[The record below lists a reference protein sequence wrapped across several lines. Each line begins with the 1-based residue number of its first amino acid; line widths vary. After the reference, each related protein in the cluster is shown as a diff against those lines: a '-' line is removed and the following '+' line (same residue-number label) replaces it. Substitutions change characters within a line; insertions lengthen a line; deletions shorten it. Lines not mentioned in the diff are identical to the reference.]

1 MTPDAG
7 GHSPGGGSALATSDG
22 VPARSDAPTGE
33 QPTGRERL
41 AALLQRNISLLVL
54 LIVVIVASAVFPN
67 FATRANLSN
76 VAVQNALLALVAV
89 GMTFVIISGGIDLS
103 VGSVYALGG
112 VLAGMGSPYGP
123 VVAIVLPVAVG
134 AGIGSIQGLL
144 IGRARMA
151 PFIVTLAGL
160 LFARGAALALS
171 DELPVGIEGEAS
183 RVLGQQGI
191 AGLAYPVYIAVVV
204 LAIGALVLNRTR
216 FGQSLFA
223 IGGSEEAARLM
234 GLPVTRSK
242 FIAYTTTGAL
252 SAMAG
257 ALLASRLGSGL
268 PTVAAGLE
276 LDAIAAVVIG
286 GTLLTGGAG
295 TMSGTLAGVL
305 LLGVIQNLINQYGGL
320 GSYTQQVVSGTFL
333 LIVVVVQRYLTRE
346 QQL

>member
-1 MTPDAG
+1 VTAEAGRQTGPGSGALPDVD
-7 GHSPGGGSALATSDG
+7 LADSTAAA
-22 VPARSDAPTGE
+22 VVE
-33 QPTGRERL
+33 QPTRRERL
-41 AALLQRNISLLVL
+41 AALLQRNVSLLVL
-54 LIVVIVASAVFPN
+54 LVVAVGASFILPN

-89 GMTFVIISGGIDLS
+89 GMTYVIISGGIDLS

-112 VLAGMGSPYGP
+112 VLAGMGSAYGP
-123 VVAIVLPVAVG
+123 VAAIVLPLAVG
-134 AGIGSIQGLL
+134 SALGGVQGLL

-183 RVLGQQGI
+183 RVLGQGGF
-191 AGLAYPVYIAVVV
+191 AGLGYPVFIAVVV
-204 LAIGALVLNRTR
+204 VAIGALILNRTR

-234 GLPVTRSK
+234 GLPVARSK
-242 FIAYTTTGAL
+242 LIAYTATGAL
-252 SAMAG
+252 SAFAG

-305 LLGVIQNLINQYGGL
+305 LLGVIQNLINLYGGL